1 MFEKVADFP
10 DAAIFHLVR
19 ISRHNARMSPRRYP
33 SDLTDG
39 QWEQIQVLLPAPNAD
54 GRPEKHSRREIVNAI
69 LYLVR
74 SGCPWRYL
82 PRDLPPWQTVYWHF
96 QRWEQT
102 GVIAT
107 LLSELGIRARPQ
119 QTLLDAGDAS
129 TGRGDVVKKNG
140 RRRLIL
146 GMTRPLVALP
156 VMAAN
161 LREWDYV
168 EQVMLAVF

>member
-1 MFEKVADFP
+1 MTP
-10 DAAIFHLVR
+10 H
-19 ISRHNARMSPRRYP
+19 RYP

-39 QWEQIQVLLPAPNAD
+39 QWEQIQALLPAPNAD

-119 QTLLDAGDAS
+119 TLLGADDVS
-129 TGRGDVVKKNG
+129 TGRDDLAKKNG
-140 RRRLIL
+140 RRRLIPDI
-146 GMTRPLVALP
+146 TRPLITLS
-156 VMAAN
+156 VMAASF
-161 LREWDYV
+161 REHDYV
-168 EQVMLAVF
+168 EQFMLWAS